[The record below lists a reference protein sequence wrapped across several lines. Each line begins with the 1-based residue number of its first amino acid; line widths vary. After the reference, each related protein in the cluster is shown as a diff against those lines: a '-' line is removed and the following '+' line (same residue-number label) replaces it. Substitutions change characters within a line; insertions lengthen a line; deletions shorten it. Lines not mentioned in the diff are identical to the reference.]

1 MLLLDVQEHE
11 VRLNGSSKSHCPTA
25 VTSLELS
32 VFAKGVD
39 FEMELREELLLKK
52 VINSQIN

>member
-11 VRLNGSSKSHCPTA
+11 VRLNGSSKSHCPTG

-32 VFAKGVD
+32 LFRKGVA
-39 FEMELREELLLKK
+39 FEIELREELLLKK
-52 VINSQIN
+52 K

>member
-11 VRLNGSSKSHCPTA
+11 VRLNGSSKSHCPTG

-32 VFAKGVD
+32 LFMKDGVA
-39 FEMELREELLLKK
+39 FEMELREELLLKRK
-52 VINSQIN
+52 